1 MIYFDNAAT
10 TLQKPKEVAQAVF
23 DSINSNMYGNP
34 SRSSHDYSL
43 NSLRVLT
50 KTRIELAKLFGIED
64 EMRVVFTSNVT
75 TSLNLAIK
83 GFLKN
88 AKHVI
93 SSDIEHN
100 SVLRPLYQLEKER
113 CEISFVPIAKNGHLE
128 LKYLE
133 NLIRKD
139 TKALVLNHASNVLGS
154 ITDLDFIYDFCINH
168 NLFLILDG
176 AQSAGTLDVK
186 FNKRK
191 YPNMVYT
198 FTGHKSL
205 YGPQGSGGMIILGDI
220 MPEEVFTGGSGI
232 NSFDKHQPS
241 LLPDIFE
248 YGTINVHSISGLLE
262 GVRYINKIGIE
273 NIEKDLYQM
282 TKYLYKSLEEMSR
295 VILYNEL
302 KEKSAPIVSMNLK
315 GISSQEL
322 SQILW
327 EKYKIASR
335 GGFHCAPR
343 LHKSMDTENI
353 GMVRFSLST
362 FNTFEEIDFLLNVIE
377 LTTKDGLL

>member
-50 KTRIELAKLFGIED
+50 KARIELAKLFGIED
-64 EMRVVFTSNVT
+64 EMRIIFTSNVT
-75 TSLNLAIK
+75 SSLNLAIK

-88 AKHVI
+88 ARHII

-100 SVLRPLYQLEKER
+100 SVLRPLYQLQKSG
-113 CEISFVPIAKNGHLE
+113 CETSFIPIGNNGHLE
-128 LKYLE
+128 LNSLE
-133 NLIRKD
+133 SLLKKD
-139 TKALVLNHASNVLGS
+139 TDALVLNHASNVLGS

-205 YGPQGSGGMIILGDI
+205 YGPQGTGGMIILGDI

-232 NSFDKHQPS
+232 NSFSPNQPNI
-241 LLPDIFE
+241 LPDIFE
-248 YGTINVHSISGLLE
+248 YGTVNVHSVSGLLE
-262 GVRYINKIGIE
+262 GTRYINNLGIK
-273 NIEKDLYQM
+273 NIEKKLYHM
-282 TKYLYKSLEEMSR
+282 TKYLYNSLKDIPKT
-295 VILYNEL
+295 ILYNEL

-327 EKYKIASR
+327 DKYKIASR

-343 LHKSMDTENI
+343 LHKSMETENI